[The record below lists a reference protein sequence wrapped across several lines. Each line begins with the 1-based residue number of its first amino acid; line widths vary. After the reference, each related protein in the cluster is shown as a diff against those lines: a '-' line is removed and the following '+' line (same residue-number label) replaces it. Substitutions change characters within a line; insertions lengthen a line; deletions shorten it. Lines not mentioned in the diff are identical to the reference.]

1 MSTAPFLSSSWYRVA
16 GLRPKLREHA
26 IIHRPRYR
34 GDVWYV
40 VHDHATARLHR
51 LSPAGYVVV
60 AAMDG
65 KRTVE
70 NLWHEAMTRLRQE
83 APSQDEIIYLLAQ
96 LHAADLLQAEISPD
110 FAELLERATRTERSR
125 WLKNVLNPLSPR
137 IRLWHPDT
145 FLERTL
151 PLVKWVFGWRGA
163 LLWLL
168 VVLPAIILAAQHWPE
183 LGDNAR
189 QRILAANNLLLIGLS
204 YPILKALHELGHGY
218 AVKAFGGTTHEFGII
233 FIVFAPMPYV
243 DASAASEFRSKW
255 QRVIV
260 GASGMLVEVFV
271 AALALYIWLAVEQGL
286 VRALAFNIMLIAG
299 VSTVLFNG
307 NPLLRYDG
315 YY

>member
-26 IIHRPRYR
+26 VIHRHRYR

-60 AAMDG
+60 GAMDG

-70 NLWHEAMTRLRQE
+70 NLWHEAMTRLGQE

-137 IRLWHPDT
+137 IQLWHPDT
-145 FLERTL
+145 FLEKTL
-151 PLVKWVFGWRGA
+151 PFVKWFFGWRGA
-163 LLWLL
+163 VLWLL
-168 VVLPAIILAAQHWPE
+168 VVLPALVLAAQHWQE
-183 LGDNAR
+183 LGDNAT
-189 QRILAANNLLLIGLS
+189 QRILAADNLLLIGLS

-218 AVKAFGGTTHEFGII
+218 AVKAFGGTTHEFGIM

-271 AALALYIWLAVEQGL
+271 AALALYVWLAVEQGL
-286 VRALAFNIMLIAG
+286 VRALAFNAMLIAG
-299 VSTVLFNG
+299 VLDCPVQWQPAAAL
-307 NPLLRYDG
+307 
-315 YY
+315 